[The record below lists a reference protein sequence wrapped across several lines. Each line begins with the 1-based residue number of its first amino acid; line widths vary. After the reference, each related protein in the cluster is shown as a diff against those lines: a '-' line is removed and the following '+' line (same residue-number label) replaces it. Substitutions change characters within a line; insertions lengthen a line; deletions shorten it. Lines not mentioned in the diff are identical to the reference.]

1 VVDEFIL
8 VGIESEITRFP
19 VADWK
24 RRLADA
30 PEQISRRLDFKSD
43 DHHRVRNFVVKELP
57 RVGGP
62 ITLQH
67 ISDAL
72 SLSPGWT
79 AKILDD
85 LETRLF
91 FLVRNE
97 DGAVSWAF
105 PVTADETPHR
115 LVFNTGERLYA
126 A

>member
-1 VVDEFIL
+1 LDEFIL

-19 VADWK
+19 VADW
-24 RRLADA
+24 RQQLAEA
-30 PEQISRRLDFKSD
+30 PERISHRLNFMSD
-43 DHHRVRNFVVKELP
+43 DHHRVRYFVVKDMP
-57 RVGGP
+57 RFGRP
-62 ITLQH
+62 ITLQD

-72 SLSPGWT
+72 KMSPGQA

-85 LETRLF
+85 LEKQLF
-91 FLVRNE
+91 FLVRND